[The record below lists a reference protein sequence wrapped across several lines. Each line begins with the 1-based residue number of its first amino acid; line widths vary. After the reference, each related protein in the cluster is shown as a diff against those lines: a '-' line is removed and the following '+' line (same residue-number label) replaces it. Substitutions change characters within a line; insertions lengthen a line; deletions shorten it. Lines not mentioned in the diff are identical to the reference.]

1 METFKTIIIVWFIIF
16 WPLVMVIVVTTGY
29 LQDKSPMNK
38 FRQWWCRNIIDLDN
52 SYDEPDFFL

>member
-1 METFKTIIIVWFIIF
+1 MEIFKIILLVWFITF
-16 WPLVMVIVVTTGY
+16 WPLVMVIVVTTVY
-29 LQDKSPMNK
+29 LQDKLPMNK